1 METSNTLLKDRVAI
15 VTGGGDGIGKGI
27 ALMFARSG
35 AHVVIA
41 DRNGPVGE
49 AAAAEVKAMG
59 RKGLAIQT
67 DVRKSDQVSALVSR
81 TVAELGG
88 VDIMVNNVGGSPRQ
102 DFLKNGE
109 TRWQKIVDLN
119 LMSMIYGT
127 SAAVQAMIEKK
138 RGGSIIN
145 ISSIEGSRA
154 APGFAV
160 YSACK
165 GGMDNFTKTAALEFA
180 AHGIRVNCIAPD
192 IIDTPTTAGLRGHT
206 KGLGAWYP
214 WAAWERRRKSAASRS
229 FWPPTWPRTSPARRS
244 TSTAAP
250 GRPAAGRAK
259 APAGSTSRGRINS
272 HGGPKRGLA
281 RGSDAC

>member
-1 METSNTLLKDRVAI
+1 MDTSNTLLKNKVAVI
-15 VTGGGDGIGKGI
+15 SGAGDGIGKGI

-35 AHVVIA
+35 ARIVIA
-41 DRNGPVGE
+41 DRNAAAGD
-49 AAAAEVKAMG
+49 AAAAEISREGHTA
-59 RKGLAIQT
+59 LAITT
-67 DVRKSDQVSALVSR
+67 DVRKSDQVNALIGR

-102 DFLKNGE
+102 PFLDNGE
-109 TRWQKIVDLN
+109 TRWEKIVELN
-119 LMSMIYGT
+119 LMSVFYCTG
-127 SAAVQAMIEKK
+127 AAVRAMIEAQ

-192 IIDTPTTAGLRGHT
+192 IIDTAITAGLKGSP
-206 KGLGAWYP
+206 GLGRVIP
-214 WAAWERRRKSAASRS
+214 MGRIG
-229 FWPPTWPRTSPARRS
+229 TPRTSRRMLPARPS
-244 TSTAAP
+244 TWMAARGP
-250 GRPAAGRAK
+250 PAAGSARARD
-259 APAGSTSRGRINS
+259 G
-272 HGGPKRGLA
+272 
-281 RGSDAC
+281 

>member
-1 METSNTLLKDRVAI
+1 MNTSNTLLKDKVAI
-15 VTGGGDGIGKGI
+15 VTGAGDGIGKGI

-41 DRNGPVGE
+41 DRNGPAGE
-49 AAAAEVKAMG
+49 AAAAEINALG
-59 RKGLAIQT
+59 RRGLAIQT
-67 DVRKSDQVSALVSR
+67 DVRRSDQVGALVNR

-109 TRWQKIVDLN
+109 TRWHKIVELN
-119 LMSMIYGT
+119 LMSMLYGT
-127 SAAVQAMIEKK
+127 GVAVQAMIEQR

-192 IIDTPTTAGLRGHT
+192 IIDTPTTAGLRNHA
-206 KGLGAWYP
+206 KGLNRVIP
-214 WAAWERRRKSAASRS
+214 L
-229 FWPPTWPRTSPARRS
+229 
-244 TSTAAP
+244 
-250 GRPAAGRAK
+250 GRM
-259 APAGSTSRGRINS
+259 
-272 HGGPKRGLA
+272 
-281 RGSDAC
+281 

>member
-1 METSNTLLKDRVAI
+1 MDTSNTLLRDKVAI
-15 VTGGGDGIGKGI
+15 ITGGGDGIGKGI
-27 ALMFARSG
+27 AHIFARSG

-41 DRNGPVGE
+41 DRNAEAGE
-49 AAAAEVKAMG
+49 AVAAEVTALG

-67 DVRKSDQVSALVSR
+67 DVRKSDQVNALVSR

-88 VDIMVNNVGGSPRQ
+88 VDIMVNNAGGSPRQ

-109 TRWQKIVDLN
+109 IRWQKIVELN
-119 LMSMIYGT
+119 LT
-127 SAAVQAMIEKK
+127 SVLYCTGAAVQAMIEKK
-138 RGGSIIN
+138 RGGSIVN

-165 GGMDNFTKTAALEFA
+165 GGLDNFTKTAALEFA

-206 KGLGAWYP
+206 KGLGRVIPLGRMGTPEEVGGVAVFLASDLASYVTGETIHVDGGT
-214 WAAWERRRKSAASRS
+214 WAACGWQRE
-229 FWPPTWPRTSPARRS
+229 
-244 TSTAAP
+244 
-250 GRPAAGRAK
+250 GAGWVNV
-259 APAGSTSRGRINS
+259 P
-272 HGGPKRGLA
+272 
-281 RGSDAC
+281 GSD